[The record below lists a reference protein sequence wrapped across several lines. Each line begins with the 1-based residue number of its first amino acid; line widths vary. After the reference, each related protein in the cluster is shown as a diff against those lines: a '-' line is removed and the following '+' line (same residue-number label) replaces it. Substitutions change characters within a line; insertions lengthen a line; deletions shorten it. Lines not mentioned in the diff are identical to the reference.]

1 MIARTRVYMFG
12 FFALLL
18 AGFYVYDRFDK
29 ATNYLPVEARVVSVE
44 TLCHGTRTKRGILTK
59 TKETTREGDCDVL
72 RALVATH
79 PEFKGFHVVE
89 TAYISFSYKSPV
101 DGQTHSGQHKKTVRP
116 NSILARKGEMIEI
129 LASKQDP
136 EKTAKL

>member
-1 MIARTRVYMFG
+1 MIARTRFIMFG

-18 AGFYVYDRFDK
+18 AGSYIHYHFDR
-29 ATNYLPVEARVVSVE
+29 ATNYLTVEARVDVVE
-44 TLCHGTRTKRGILTK
+44 TLCHGTRTKRGVLTK

-79 PEFKGFHVVE
+79 PDFKGFHIVE

-101 DGQTHSGQHKKTVRP
+101 DGRTHNGQHKKTVRP
-116 NSILARKGEMIEI
+116 NSTLAREGETIQI